1 MAVNTLP
8 WSYSPVLGNLSETVI
23 LAGDEWH
30 HLHHVLRMQEGQSLA
45 LFDGKGRCLE
55 GFIQHAAKAE
65 GHVELIRDCSD
76 DFDVHRHFR
85 LTVAI
90 APTKQAERIE
100 FAIEKLVELGV
111 DVIAFL
117 DCAHGER
124 SHLRYDRFE
133 KIAISAAKQSRK
145 LYLPHWIELIPP
157 LVYAEQ
163 CILQGSI
170 LESSVANT
178 GIPPRPFDLFC
189 CHLDREPSPLFANY
203 SHSRDVVVMIGPEGG
218 FSEGEIEGLKLL
230 GARMVTLGPHRLRVE
245 TAAITACAQVHLMHE
260 MNSTT

>member
-1 MAVNTLP
+1 MAVNALP
-8 WSYSPVLGNLSETVI
+8 WSYSPVLGNPSETVI
-23 LAGDEWH
+23 LTGDEWH
-30 HLHHVLRMQEGQSLA
+30 HLHHVLRMHEGQSLT
-45 LFDGKGRCLE
+45 LFDGKGRCME
-55 GFIQHAAKAE
+55 GYIQRATKSD
-65 GHVELIRDCSD
+65 GHIELVRDCSE
-76 DFDVHRHFR
+76 DFAGHRDFR
-85 LTVAI
+85 LTVAM

-100 FAIEKLVELGV
+100 FAIEKLVEIGV

-124 SHLRYDRFE
+124 THVRYDRYE

-145 LYLPHWIELIPP
+145 LFLPRWIELISPV
-157 LVYAEQ
+157 VYVEQ
-163 CILQGSI
+163 CNRQGSI
-170 LESSVANT
+170 LESSTVDP
-178 GIPPRPFDLFC
+178 GLPSRPFDILC
-189 CHLDREPSPLFANY
+189 CHLDQDSSPLFANY

-218 FSEGEIEGLKLL
+218 FSKGEIEGLKLL